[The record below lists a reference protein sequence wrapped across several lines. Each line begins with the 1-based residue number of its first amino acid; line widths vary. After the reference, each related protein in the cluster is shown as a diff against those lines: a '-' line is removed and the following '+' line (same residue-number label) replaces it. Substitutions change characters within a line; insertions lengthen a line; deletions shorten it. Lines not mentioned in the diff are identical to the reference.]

1 MSTPDDTTTAVIT
14 LKDVWNEV
22 RQVRDSVALVP
33 AYGTQLGDHESRL
46 RSLERWRYSAH
57 AAAGVSISSL
67 ITAVAA
73 ILHH

>member
-1 MSTPDDTTTAVIT
+1 MPPDAEESSFTIT
-14 LKDVWNEV
+14 LKDVWLEV
-22 RQVRDSVALVP
+22 RSVRDSVALVP
-33 AYGTQLGDHESRL
+33 QYGTQLGDHESRL

-73 ILHH
+73 ILHR

>member
-1 MSTPDDTTTAVIT
+1 MSIPDDATTAVIT
-14 LKDVWNEV
+14 LKDVWTEV

-33 AYGTQLGDHESRL
+33 TYGTQLGDHESRI

-73 ILHH
+73 ILHR